1 MFAEIGTKA
10 PNVTVSDWIQGL
22 PTNIDK
28 QQGNVVLIEVF
39 QVNCPGCFLYGL
51 PQAISIYNKYK
62 NKEVKVFGIATA
74 FEDYDKNTLEN
85 LTLLLSQGVVI
96 GATFDALKQYGKLVD
111 GNKLYYKIPF
121 PVAMDKITKM
131 PVNVSEDTVKDF
143 IEVYFPDYKYSAD
156 ADINNKN
163 SLFSKVKEYLQ
174 NKQYSAETFE
184 LYSLRGT
191 PSSLIID
198 QNGVLRYNFFGSEG
212 NLEGAINE
220 LLGNR

>member
-1 MFAEIGTKA
+1 MFAEIGAKA
-10 PNVTVSDWIQGL
+10 PNVKVSDWVQGL

-51 PQAISIYNKYK
+51 PPAISIYNKYK
-62 NKEVKVFGIATA
+62 NKDVKVFGIATA

-85 LTLLLSQGVVI
+85 LTLLLSEGGVI
-96 GATFDALKQYGKLVD
+96 GATFDALKQYGKLVE

-131 PVNVSEDTVKDF
+131 PINVSDDSVKDF
-143 IEVYFPDYKYSAD
+143 IEVYFPDYKFTIDDTA
-156 ADINNKN
+156 NNKD

-184 LYSLRGT
+184 LYKLRGT

-212 NLEGAINE
+212 NLEGVINE

>member
-10 PNVTVSDWIQGL
+10 PNIKVSDWIQGL

-28 QQGNVVLIEVF
+28 LQGNVILIEVF

-85 LTLLLSQGVVI
+85 LLLLLSEGKVI
-96 GATFDALKQYGKLVD
+96 GATFDALKQYGKLVE

-131 PVNVSEDTVKDF
+131 PVNVSEDSVKDF
-143 IEVYFPDYKYSAD
+143 IEVYFPDYKYSQD
-156 ADINNKN
+156 GMTNNKD
-163 SLFSKVKEYLQ
+163 SLFLKVKEYLQ

-184 LYSLRGT
+184 LYKLRGT
-191 PSSLIID
+191 PSSIIID
-198 QNGVLRYNFFGSEG
+198 KNGILRYNFFGSEG

-220 LLGNR
+220 LLENR

>member
-1 MFAEIGTKA
+1 MFAEIGSKA
-10 PNVTVSDWIQGL
+10 PNVKVSDWIQGL

-62 NKEVKVFGIATA
+62 NKEVKVIGIATA

-96 GATFDALKQYGKLVD
+96 GATFDALKQYGKLVE
-111 GNKLYYKIPF
+111 GNKLSYKIPF

-131 PVNVSEDTVKDF
+131 PVNVSDDSVKDF

-156 ADINNKN
+156 DAINNKD

-174 NKQYSAETFE
+174 NKKYTAETFE
-184 LYSLRGT
+184 LYKLRGT